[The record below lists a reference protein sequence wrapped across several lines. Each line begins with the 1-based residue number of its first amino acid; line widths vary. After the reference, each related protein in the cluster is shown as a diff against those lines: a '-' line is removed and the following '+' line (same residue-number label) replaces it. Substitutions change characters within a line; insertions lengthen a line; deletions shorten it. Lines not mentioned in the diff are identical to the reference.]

1 MKHWWKT
8 LIMGS
13 VCCLTAT
20 LFVACGPKL
29 SATTNDEN
37 AAKSSSKQISEP
49 IEIPTIK
56 EPNKQPTINI
66 QQPTT
71 NHIHEHQY
79 GDWEITEPATC
90 TKQGRKIRR
99 CTCGD
104 TEEQTLPATDHHHV
118 CVEEVDPTC
127 TENGYRVFHCPDCGD
142 TYQKPTTEAY
152 GHKTEEYV
160 NTPPTCDTAGRAVKH
175 CTRCDQ
181 DIEEVVIQPTG
192 KHEYMP
198 VTIQAPTCNQTGT
211 IIYRC
216 HCGAVEPDH
225 ETVIPTTNHQYN
237 PHTHLCHCGAQQ
249 PPLENLQGSYW
260 RSNDNKFVISFE
272 TCEAISD
279 QQFTGKYTSY
289 QYNQDTGIGKSFA
302 ENYAGTYTLTFSNFA
317 QPSIHF
323 DNTANNTYNLQ
334 DYNTLTYS
342 EIDYDDTIT
351 YQLTGILFKITKNY
365 TLTFMGYEVQ

>member
-8 LIMGS
+8 LIMGL

-20 LFVACGPKL
+20 IFVACGPKL
-29 SATTNDEN
+29 SATTNNEK
-37 AAKSSSKQISEP
+37 ATESGSKQISEP

-56 EPNKQPTINI
+56 EPTKQPTII
-66 QQPTT
+66 VDQPALNN
-71 NHIHEHQY
+71 NHKHQY

-90 TKQGRKIRR
+90 TTHGRKTRR

-104 TEEQTLPATDHHHV
+104 TEEQTLPATGHCHV
-118 CVEEVDPTC
+118 CVDEVAPTC
-127 TENGYRVFHCPDCGD
+127 TENGYWVFHCPVCGD
-142 TYQKPTTEAY
+142 TYQEPTTEAY
-152 GHKTEEYV
+152 GHEEEV
-160 NTPPTCDTAGRAVKH
+160 HIITSPTCGTTGEAVKH

-181 DIEEVVIQPTG
+181 DIESVEIPATG
-192 KHEYMP
+192 NHEYMP
-198 VTIQAPTCNQTGT
+198 ITIQEPTCNQTGA

-216 HCGAVEPDH
+216 HCGAVDTNR
-225 ETVIPTTNHQYN
+225 ETVISPTSHQYD

-260 RSNDNKFVISFE
+260 HADKFVILFE
-272 TCEAISD
+272 TCVAISD
-279 QQFTGKYTSY
+279 QQFTGQYTSY
-289 QYNQDTGIGKSFA
+289 KYNQDTGIGASNT
-302 ENYAGTYTLTFSNFA
+302 EYYAGTYTLTFSNFA

-323 DNTANNTYNLQ
+323 DNTANDTYNLQ

-342 EIDYDDTIT
+342 EIDYADTIT